1 MYAWIN
7 RIKKL
12 KVPGIKRT
20 SGPKT
25 GLNEDDEDYGV
36 GGGGGG
42 GDINGVAV
50 AAAAY
55 GQNPTGSGGYGEV
68 GNAMARVALCSRQES
83 VLSGSNILS
92 Q

>member
-25 GLNEDDEDYGV
+25 GLNDDDENYDVGDGV
-36 GGGGGG
+36 G
-42 GDINGVAV
+42 DMNGVAV

-68 GNAMARVALCSRQES
+68 GNMAGEGCSL
-83 VLSGSNILS
+83 LS
-92 Q
+92 